1 MVERGRLLMGGFLPR
16 RELGLIEHPCR
27 AARLQPGT
35 GGHTDRCCSLPQKHL
50 ACPAQDVLGWGEAVS
65 RLWEP
70 NTASVE
76 QSNKY
81 SICVMMP
88 CHRLPQTLQKVEC
101 SGGWRVAEH
110 VREKSHYTAF
120 TGILISFRSFVN
132 FSSDTLPVTKMTV
145 LSALH
150 SIK

>member
-1 MVERGRLLMGGFLPR
+1 M
-16 RELGLIEHPCR
+16 
-27 AARLQPGT
+27 
-35 GGHTDRCCSLPQKHL
+35 
-50 ACPAQDVLGWGEAVS
+50 
-65 RLWEP
+65 
-70 NTASVE
+70 
-76 QSNKY
+76 
-81 SICVMMP
+81 
-88 CHRLPQTLQKVEC
+88 
-101 SGGWRVAEH
+101 AEH